1 MESAAHPIRPIRRA
15 VGSLLS
21 GMPELDGER
30 AQLITTSEFSE
41 YAKSCDLQ
49 RIFVQE
55 YASGFALFAERK
67 SSKKLYVLSTPN
79 NLIRNWASLNSLLMF
94 LHRHESPIVEF
105 MVRLNKPNPKESH

>member
-1 MESAAHPIRPIRRA
+1 MEIAQSIRPLLRA

-30 AQLITTSEFSE
+30 AQLITTSEFCE
-41 YAKSCDLQ
+41 YAKSSDLR

-55 YASGFALFAERK
+55 YASGFAMIAECK
-67 SSKKLYVLSTPN
+67 SSNKLYVLSTPS
-79 NLIRNWASLNSLLMF
+79 NLILNWASLNSLLEF
-94 LHRHESPIVEF
+94 LHSHESPIVEF

>member
-1 MESAAHPIRPIRRA
+1 MEAAHSIRPIRRA

-21 GMPELDGER
+21 GMPELNGER

-41 YAKSCDLQ
+41 FARTGEMQ

-67 SSKKLYVLSTPN
+67 SCNKLYVLSTPN

-105 MVRLNKPNPKESH
+105 MVRLNKPTTKESH

>member
-1 MESAAHPIRPIRRA
+1 MQTAQPIPPIRRA

-41 YAKSCDLQ
+41 YAKSCELQ

-55 YASGFALFAERK
+55 YASGFALFAEHK
-67 SSKKLYVLSTPN
+67 ASKKLYVLSTPN
-79 NLIRNWASLNSLLMF
+79 NLIRNWVSLNSLLTF
-94 LHRHESPIVEF
+94 LHRHEPPIVEF
-105 MVRLNKPNPKESH
+105 MVRLNKPSPKKSH

>member
-1 MESAAHPIRPIRRA
+1 MGTTESVRPIRRA

-30 AQLITTSEFSE
+30 AQLITTNEFSE
-41 YAKSCDLQ
+41 YAKACELK

-55 YASGFALFAERK
+55 YASGFALFAEHK
-67 SSKKLYVLSTPN
+67 ASKKLYVLSTPS
-79 NLIRNWASLNSLLMF
+79 NLIRNWVSLNSLLTF

-105 MVRLNKPNPKESH
+105 VVRLNKYNPKESY